1 MKRQTTLKMIKSACW
16 AGAAADALWAVAL
29 AWPKVYGILTGQP
42 ITDMDL
48 PTRLVFG
55 VAASLM
61 AGWTVLLAWAAFNPV
76 QRRAVMLFTAA
87 PVLTGL
93 MAVAFTGY
101 FTGQSATLWIPIK
114 TVLLFVAMAWGFHFA
129 NRIAKETQ
137 HEIHT

>member
-1 MKRQTTLKMIKSACW
+1 MKRETILKMIKAVCW
-16 AGAAADALWAVAL
+16 TGAAADALWAAAL
-29 AWPKVYGILTGQP
+29 AWPKVYGLLTGQP
-42 ITDMDL
+42 ITDMGL

-61 AGWTVLLAWAAFNPV
+61 GGWTVLLAWAAFNPV

-93 MAVAFTGY
+93 TAVAFTGY
-101 FTGQSATLWIPIK
+101 FAGQSASLWIPVK
-114 TVLLFVAMAWGFHFA
+114 TILLFAAMAWGFHTA

-137 HEIHT
+137 HENHT